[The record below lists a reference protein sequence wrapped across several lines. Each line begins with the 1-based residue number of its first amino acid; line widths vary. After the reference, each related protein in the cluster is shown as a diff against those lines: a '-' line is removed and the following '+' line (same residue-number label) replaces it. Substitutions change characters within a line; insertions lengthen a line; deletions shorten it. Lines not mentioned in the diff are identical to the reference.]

1 MLIRV
6 HILPFSR
13 QYGQSDIEDIED
25 SRIVPSKFLAKMLSD
40 AIKGNPFFSYD
51 EAQASSVAQIVE
63 TAVDNAKY
71 GGKRTL
77 IIRGGA
83 GTGKS
88 VVAINALGQMI
99 NNRESG
105 HRLNAVYVTSNAAPR
120 NLYTEEL
127 VAGDYTRT
135 SIEGLFKYPKDFGNA
150 RGVRNICDRIERN
163 YNRRLAEALKKQYY
177 DAHARLNDPKAT
189 DAVIYTEDVV
199 IFKTDTDLPKLMP
212 KEDWVKADIITCAAP
227 DLRTKAN
234 IHFDLTNGGVSMQNA
249 ELFGYHIRR
258 AIHLLTVAAAKGVDI
273 LVLGAFGCGA
283 FQNDPKVVARAYR
296 IAIKEF
302 EHVFRNVEFAV
313 YCPPTGSSVN
323 YDAFNEE
330 FKTII

>member
-1 MLIRV
+1 MSTKDQRMEIFRDTERLCSTDPDLVSAISISKKKTEV
-6 HILPFSR
+6 FLEN
-13 QYGQSDIEDIED
+13 QY
-25 SRIVPSKFLAKMLSD
+25 PSF
-40 AIKGNPFFSYD
+40 
-51 EAQASSVAQIVE
+51 V
-63 TAVDNAKY
+63 
-71 GGKRTL
+71 GGKYDSTEIIVSGKRSFEAAMDLKKEMPSAKVAVLNFANAFHPGGGVVNGASAQEECLCRCSTL
-77 IIRGGA
+77 YP
-83 GTGKS
+83 
-88 VVAINALGQMI
+88 L
-99 NNRESG
+99 
-105 HRLNAVYVTSNAAPR
+105 
-120 NLYTEEL
+120 LYRQT
-127 VAGDYTRT
+127 
-135 SIEGLFKYPKDFGNA
+135 
-150 RGVRNICDRIERN
+150 
-163 YNRRLAEALKKQYY
+163 LKKQYY

-212 KEDWVKADIITCAAP
+212 KEDWVKVDIITCAAP